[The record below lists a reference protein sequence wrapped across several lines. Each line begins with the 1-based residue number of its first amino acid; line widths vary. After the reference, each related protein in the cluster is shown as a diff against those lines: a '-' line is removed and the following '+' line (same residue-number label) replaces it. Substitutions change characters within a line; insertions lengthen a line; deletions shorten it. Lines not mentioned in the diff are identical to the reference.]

1 MLTVSSQMPQN
12 VGSSDRPQIAPNAL
26 ALVMI
31 CVFLEALRIDSQA
44 SQLWFVYYFST
55 IFVVF
60 SIIFIEQVKN
70 VSIGKDYICKVY
82 KKSQSMNKS

>member
-1 MLTVSSQMPQN
+1 MPQN
-12 VGSSDRPQIAPNAL
+12 VGSSDCPQIASNAL
-26 ALVMI
+26 VLVLI
-31 CVFLEALRIDSQA
+31 CVFLEALRMDSQA

-70 VSIGKDYICKVY
+70 VSIGKVY
-82 KKSQSMNKS
+82 TYRIKQNL